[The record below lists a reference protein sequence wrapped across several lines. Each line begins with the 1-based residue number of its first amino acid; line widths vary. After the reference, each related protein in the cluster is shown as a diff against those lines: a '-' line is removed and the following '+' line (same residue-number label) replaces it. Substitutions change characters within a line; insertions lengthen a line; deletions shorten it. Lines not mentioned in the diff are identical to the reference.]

1 VTGAAARIAGLVI
14 MLSRKLRNR
23 AGGHVYLEFTEEQLA
38 LQCQLRQY
46 FADLVAAVEGSPS
59 GEPTYLRYI
68 RQMGHDGWLGLGWPE
83 EYGGMARGPIDQ
95 MVFVEE
101 SHWAGVP
108 LPLLTLNSVG
118 PTIMTLGTEE
128 QKQRL
133 LPGILRGEV
142 HFAIGYTEPSAGTDL
157 ASLKTRAVR
166 DGDEYVING
175 QKTFTSAIQYAD
187 YVWLA
192 ARTDPD
198 VPKHKGLS
206 VFIVPIDTPGF
217 HWTPLPTIAGDITS
231 STFYE
236 DVRVPAANLVGEE
249 NQGWKLITNQLN
261 HERVAICPASGLLR
275 SLTDVRRWAQAQ
287 RLSDGRLLM
296 DHEWVQI
303 NLARAHAKI
312 DVLKLFNWKV
322 AWASDKGLNPADA
335 SATKVYGT
343 ELALEVYRLLLEVVG
358 QAGYLVEG
366 SPGAVLRGRLENQAR
381 GQTIFTFGGGTN
393 EIQRDIVAMIGLG
406 MPRAP
411 R

>member
-1 VTGAAARIAGLVI
+1 MYLGL
-14 MLSRKLRNR
+14 
-23 AGGHVYLEFTEEQLA
+23 TEEQQS
-38 LQCQLRQY
+38 LQRELRAY
-46 FADLVAAVEGSPS
+46 FEDLVAKVEGSS
-59 GEPTYLRYI
+59 SDEASYLRYI
-68 RQMGHDGWLGLGWPE
+68 RQMGQDGWLGLGWPV
-83 EYGGMARGPIDQ
+83 EYGGQARGPIDQ
-95 MVFVEE
+95 MIFVEE

-118 PTIMTLGTEE
+118 PTLMALGTDE
-128 QKQRL
+128 QKEQI
-133 LPGILRGEV
+133 LPGILKGEV
-142 HFAIGYTEPSAGTDL
+142 HFSIGYTEPSAGTDL

-175 QKTFTSAIQYAD
+175 QKIFTSAIQYAD
-187 YVWLA
+187 YIWLA

-206 VFIVPIDTPGF
+206 VFIVPVGTPGF
-217 HWTPLPTIAGDITS
+217 HWTPLPTIVGDITS
-231 STFYE
+231 TTFYE
-236 DVRVPAANLVGEE
+236 DVRVPAANLVGAE

-275 SLTDVRRWAQAQ
+275 SLSEVRSWAQGH
-287 RLSDGRLLM
+287 RLGDGRTAM
-296 DHEWVQI
+296 EHEWVQI
-303 NLARAHAKI
+303 MLAQAHAKV
-312 DVLKLFNWKV
+312 DVLKLLNWKV
-322 AWASDKGLNPADA
+322 AWASGKGLNPADA

-343 ELALEVYRLLLEVVG
+343 ELALEVYRLLLQVVG

-381 GQTIFTFGGGTN
+381 SQTIFTFGGGAN
-393 EIQRDIVAMIGLG
+393 EVQRDIIAMIGLG

>member
-1 VTGAAARIAGLVI
+1 VRGEEAHVELGLTAAQHEL
-14 MLSRKLRNR
+14 KD
-23 AGGHVYLEFTEEQLA
+23 E
-38 LQCQLRQY
+38 LRQY
-46 FADLVAAVEGSPS
+46 FARLVEEVEGSPDE
-59 GEPTYLRYI
+59 EPTYTHYI
-68 RQMGHDGWLGLGWPE
+68 RRMGQDGWLGLGWPE
-83 EYGGMARGPIDQ
+83 AYGGQARGPIEQ

-118 PTIMTLGTEE
+118 PTLMALGTDE
-128 QKQRL
+128 QKERI

-142 HFAIGYTEPSAGTDL
+142 HFSIGYTEPSAGTDL
-157 ASLKTRAVR
+157 ASLTTRAVR

-175 QKTFTSAIQYAD
+175 QKVFTSAIQYAD

-192 ARTDPD
+192 TRTDPD
-198 VPKHKGLS
+198 APKHKGLS

-217 HWTPLPTIAGDITS
+217 SWTPLPTMVGDITS

-236 DVRVPAANLVGEE
+236 DVRVPAENLVGAE

-275 SLTDVRRWAQAQ
+275 SLSEVRHWAQEH
-287 RLSDGRLLM
+287 RLADGRRVI
-296 DHEWVQI
+296 DQEWVQVH
-303 NLARAHAKI
+303 LARVHAKI
-312 DVLKLFNWKV
+312 EVLKLFNWKV
-322 AWASDKGLNPADA
+322 AWAADKGLNPADA

-343 ELALEVYRLLLEVVG
+343 EVALEIYGLLMEVVG
-358 QAGYLVEG
+358 QAGYLAEG
-366 SPGAVLRGRLENQAR
+366 SAGAILRGRLERNAR
-381 GQTIFTFGGGTN
+381 AQTIFTFGGGAN
-393 EIQRDIVAMIGLG
+393 EVQRDIIAMVGLG

>member
-1 VTGAAARIAGLVI
+1 
-14 MLSRKLRNR
+14 M
-23 AGGHVYLEFTEEQLA
+23 YLEFTEDQQA
-38 LQCQLRQY
+38 LQRQLRQY
-46 FADLVAAVEGSPS
+46 FGDLVAAVEGEPS
-59 GEPTYLRYI
+59 DEPTYIRYI
-68 RQMGHDGWLGLGWPE
+68 RHMGRDGWLGLGWPE

-95 MVFVEE
+95 MIFVEE

-118 PTIMTLGTEE
+118 PTIMALGTEE

-142 HFAIGYTEPSAGTDL
+142 HFSIGYTEPSAGTDL

-198 VPKHKGLS
+198 APKHKGLS

-275 SLTDVRRWAQAQ
+275 SLADVRRWAQGQ
-287 RLSDGRLLM
+287 RLGDGRALI

-303 NLARAHAKI
+303 HLARAHAKI

-322 AWASDKGLNPADA
+322 AWASGKGLNPADA

-366 SPGAVLRGRLENQAR
+366 SPGAVLRGRLEHQAR

-393 EIQRDIVAMIGLG
+393 EIQRDIVAMVGLG

>member
-1 VTGAAARIAGLVI
+1 
-14 MLSRKLRNR
+14 MLSTSRER
-23 AGGHVYLEFTEEQLA
+23 AGGHVYLEFTEEQQA
-38 LQCQLRQY
+38 LQHQLRQY
-46 FADLVAAVEGSPS
+46 FADLVAAVEGAPS
-59 GEPTYLRYI
+59 NEPTYTRYI
-68 RQMGHDGWLGLGWPE
+68 RQMGRDGWLGLGWPE
-83 EYGGMARGPIDQ
+83 EYGGLARGPIDQ
-95 MVFVEE
+95 MIFVEE

-118 PTIMTLGTEE
+118 PTIMALGTEE
-128 QKQRL
+128 QKRRL

-142 HFAIGYTEPSAGTDL
+142 HFSIGYTEPSAGTDL

-175 QKTFTSAIQYAD
+175 QKIFTSAIQYAD

-192 ARTDPD
+192 VRTDPD

-275 SLTDVRRWAQAQ
+275 SLTDVRRWAQGQ
-287 RLSDGRLLM
+287 RLADGRLLI

-303 NLARAHAKI
+303 NLATAHAKI

-343 ELALEVYRLLLEVVG
+343 ELALQVYGLLLEVVG

-366 SPGAVLRGRLENQAR
+366 SPGSVLRGRLENQAR

>member
-1 VTGAAARIAGLVI
+1 
-14 MLSRKLRNR
+14 M
-23 AGGHVYLEFTEEQLA
+23 YLEFTEGQQA
-38 LQCQLRQY
+38 LQRQLRQY
-46 FADLVAAVEGSPS
+46 FEDLVAEVEGSPS
-59 GEPTYLRYI
+59 DVPSYI
-68 RQMGHDGWLGLGWPE
+68 RYVRRMGQDGWLGLGWPE

-95 MVFVEE
+95 MIFVEE

-118 PTIMTLGTEE
+118 PTIMSLGTEE

-142 HFAIGYTEPSAGTDL
+142 HFSIGYTEPSAGTDL
-157 ASLKTRAVR
+157 AALKTRAVR

-175 QKTFTSAIQYAD
+175 QKIFTSAIQYAD

-198 VPKHKGLS
+198 APKHKGLS
-206 VFIVPIDTPGF
+206 VFIVPLDTPGF

-236 DVRVPAANLVGEE
+236 DVRVPVANLVGEE

-275 SLTDVRRWAQAQ
+275 SLTEVRRWAQRQ
-287 RLSDGRLLM
+287 RLRDGTALL

-303 NLARAHAKI
+303 SLARAHAKI
-312 DVLKLFNWKV
+312 DVLKLLNWKV

-343 ELALEVYRLLLEVVG
+343 ELALEVYSLLLEVVG
-358 QAGYLVEG
+358 QVGYLVAG
-366 SPGAVLRGRLENQAR
+366 SPGAILRGRLENQAR

-393 EIQRDIVAMIGLG
+393 EVQRDIVAMIGLG

>member
-1 VTGAAARIAGLVI
+1 MHLEYTAEQ
-14 MLSRKLRNR
+14 RN
-23 AGGHVYLEFTEEQLA
+23 
-38 LQCQLRQY
+38 LQIQLREY
-46 FADLVAAVEGSPS
+46 FENLVAEVEGSDP
-59 GEPTYLRYI
+59 GESTYTRYI
-68 RQMGHDGWLGLGWPE
+68 RRMGQDGWLGLGWPV
-83 EYGGMARGPIDQ
+83 EYGGQARGPIDQ
-95 MVFVEE
+95 MIFVEE

-118 PTIMTLGTEE
+118 PTLMTLGTAE
-128 QKQRL
+128 QKQRI

-142 HFAIGYTEPSAGTDL
+142 HFSIGYTEPSAGTDL

-198 VPKHKGLS
+198 APKHKGLS

-236 DVRVPAANLVGEE
+236 DVRVPAENLVGAE

-261 HERVAICPASGLLR
+261 HERVALCPASGLLR
-275 SLTDVRRWAQAQ
+275 SLTEVRRWAQGH
-287 RLSDGRLLM
+287 RLGDGRTVM
-296 DHEWVQI
+296 EHEWVQI
-303 NLARAHAKI
+303 ILARVHAKI
-312 DVLKLFNWKV
+312 EVLKLFNWKV
-322 AWASDKGLNPADA
+322 AWAADKGLNPADA

-343 ELALEVYRLLLEVVG
+343 ELALQVYEHLLEVVG
-358 QAGYLVEG
+358 QAGYLVQG
-366 SPGAVLRGRLENQAR
+366 SPGAVLRGRLEQQAR

-393 EIQRDIVAMIGLG
+393 EVQRDIIAAAGLG
-406 MPRAP
+406 LPAAR

>member
-1 VTGAAARIAGLVI
+1 
-14 MLSRKLRNR
+14 
-23 AGGHVYLEFTEEQLA
+23 VYLEFTEEQRS
-38 LQCQLRQY
+38 LQGELRAY
-46 FADLVAAVEGSPS
+46 FEELVAEVEGSPTD
-59 GEPTYLRYI
+59 EPSYTRYT
-68 RQMGHDGWLGLGWPE
+68 RRMGHGGWLGLGWPR
-83 EYGGMARGPIDQ
+83 EYGGQARGPIDQ
-95 MVFVEE
+95 MIFVEE

-118 PTIMTLGTEE
+118 PTLMALGNDE
-128 QKQRL
+128 QKERL

-142 HFAIGYTEPSAGTDL
+142 HFSIGYTEPSAGTDL
-157 ASLKTRAVR
+157 ASLKTKAVR

-175 QKTFTSAIQYAD
+175 QKIFTSAIQYAD

-198 VPKHKGLS
+198 APKHKGLS
-206 VFIVPIDTPGF
+206 VFIVPVESPGF
-217 HWTPLPTIAGDITS
+217 HWTPLATIAGDITS
-231 STFYE
+231 TTFYE
-236 DVRVPAANLVGEE
+236 DVRVPVQNLVGAE

-275 SLTDVRRWAQAQ
+275 SFSEVRRWANGH
-287 RLSDGRLLM
+287 RLADGRTVLE
-296 DHEWVQI
+296 HEWVQI
-303 NLARAHAKI
+303 SLARVRAKVE
-312 DVLKLFNWKV
+312 VLKLLNWKV

-343 ELALEVYRLLLEVVG
+343 ELALEVYRMLLDVVG
-358 QAGYLVEG
+358 QAGYLVDG
-366 SPGAVLRGRLENQAR
+366 SPGALLRGRLEQQAR
-381 GQTIFTFGGGTN
+381 TQTIFTFGGGTN

>member
-1 VTGAAARIAGLVI
+1 
-14 MLSRKLRNR
+14 
-23 AGGHVYLEFTEEQLA
+23 VYLGFTEEQRN
-38 LQCQLRQY
+38 LQRELREY
-46 FADLVAAVEGSPS
+46 FEGLVAAVEGSPT
-59 GEPTYLRYI
+59 GESTYTRYI
-68 RQMGHDGWLGLGWPE
+68 RQMGHDGWLGLGWPV

-95 MVFVEE
+95 MIFVEE

-118 PTIMTLGTEE
+118 PTIMALGTDE

-133 LPGILRGEV
+133 LPGILKGEV
-142 HFAIGYTEPSAGTDL
+142 HFSIGYTEPSAGTDL

-175 QKTFTSAIQYAD
+175 QKIFTSAIQYAD

-198 VPKHKGLS
+198 APKHKGLS
-206 VFIVPIDTPGF
+206 VFIVPVDAPGF
-217 HWTPLPTIAGDITS
+217 STTPLPTIAGDITS

-236 DVRVPAANLVGEE
+236 DVRVPVANLVGEE

-261 HERVAICPASGLLR
+261 HERVAICPASGLAR
-275 SLTDVRRWAQAQ
+275 SLAEARRWAQEH
-287 RLSDGRLLM
+287 RLEDGRRVIE
-296 DHEWVQI
+296 HEWAQI
-303 NLARAHAKI
+303 SLAKAHAKI

-322 AWASDKGLNPADA
+322 AWASGKGLNPADA

-343 ELALEVYRLLLEVVG
+343 ELALEVYGLLLETVG

-366 SPGAVLRGRLENQAR
+366 SPGAVLRGRLEQQAR